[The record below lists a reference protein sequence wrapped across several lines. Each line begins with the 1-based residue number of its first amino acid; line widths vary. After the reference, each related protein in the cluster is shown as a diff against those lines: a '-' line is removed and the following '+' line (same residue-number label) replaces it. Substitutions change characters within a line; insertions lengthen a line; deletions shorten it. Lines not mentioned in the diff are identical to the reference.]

1 MELRQ
6 LQYLV
11 AVADE
16 ANFTRGAER
25 SHVSQSGISAQ
36 IRQLERDL
44 GAELFDRSRRSVAVT
59 TAGEAAV
66 GHARAVLAAT
76 AALRQAVDEV
86 NDLVRG
92 RLTVGMVTA
101 CTVEPLFEALAAFH
115 LAYPGIEIALSEDR
129 SDRLVEHVRDG
140 SADLALIGAAGE
152 LPDGVNGQI
161 VISEHLVA
169 AVPPGHPLASRS
181 QVGLDE
187 LASYPIISMPAGTG
201 VRAVF
206 DQACAESGLQPGIA
220 LEASAPSAV
229 ADLAARGLGAAIFS
243 ATMATGFSDR
253 LSAVPIAGVDLPSLL
268 ALVWSPS
275 PSLALREFLR
285 FARQAFAVEASP
297 KWPVPDSGRAPVSS

>member
-6 LQYLV
+6 LEYLV

-44 GAELFDRSRRSVAVT
+44 GAELFDRSRRSVALT
-59 TAGEAAV
+59 TAGEAAL

-86 NDLVRG
+86 NGLVRG

-115 LAYPGIEIALSEDR
+115 LAYPGIETALSEDR

-152 LPDGVNGQI
+152 LPDGVDGQI

-169 AVPPGHPLASRS
+169 AVPPGHPLASHS

-187 LASYPIISMPAGTG
+187 LAGYPIISMPAGTG

-206 DQACAESGLQPGIA
+206 DQACAESGLRPAIA

-285 FARQAFAVEASP
+285 FASEAFP
-297 KWPVPDSGRAPVSS
+297 NWPAPELGRASVSS

>member
-6 LQYLV
+6 LEYLI

-44 GAELFDRSRRSVAVT
+44 GAELFDRSRRSVALT

-86 NDLVRG
+86 NGLIRG

-129 SDRLVEHVRDG
+129 SDRLVEHVRGG

-161 VISEHLVA
+161 IISEHLAA
-169 AVPPGHPLASRS
+169 AVPPAHPLASRV
-181 QVGLDE
+181 QVDLDE
-187 LASYPIISMPAGTG
+187 LVSYPIVSMPAGTG

-206 DQACAESGLQPGIA
+206 DEACARSGLQPDIA

-243 ATMATGFSDR
+243 ATMAANYGDR
-253 LSAVPIAGVDLPSLL
+253 LTAVPVAGVDRPSLL
-268 ALVWSPS
+268 ALVWSRS

-285 FARQAFAVEASP
+285 FTGEAFPERPAPEP
-297 KWPVPDSGRAPVSS
+297 GRASAIS

>member
-1 MELRQ
+1 
-6 LQYLV
+6 
-11 AVADE
+11 
-16 ANFTRGAER
+16 
-25 SHVSQSGISAQ
+25 
-36 IRQLERDL
+36 
-44 GAELFDRSRRSVAVT
+44 
-59 TAGEAAV
+59 
-66 GHARAVLAAT
+66 
-76 AALRQAVDEV
+76 
-86 NDLVRG
+86 
-92 RLTVGMVTA
+92 
-101 CTVEPLFEALAAFH
+101 
-115 LAYPGIEIALSEDR
+115 
-129 SDRLVEHVRDG
+129 
-140 SADLALIGAAGE
+140 
-152 LPDGVNGQI
+152 
-161 VISEHLVA
+161 
-169 AVPPGHPLASRS
+169 
-181 QVGLDE
+181 
-187 LASYPIISMPAGTG
+187 MPAGTG

>member
-6 LQYLV
+6 LEYLV
-11 AVADE
+11 AVAAE
-16 ANFTRGAER
+16 ASFTRGAER

-44 GAELFDRSRRSVAVT
+44 GAELFDRSRRSVALT
-59 TAGEAAV
+59 AAGEAAV
-66 GHARAVLAAT
+66 GHARAVLAAA

-86 NDLVRG
+86 NGLVRG

-140 SADLALIGAAGE
+140 LADLALIGAAGE

-161 VISEHLVA
+161 VISESLVA
-169 AVPPGHPLASRS
+169 AVPAGHPLASRS
-181 QVGLDE
+181 QVDLGE
-187 LASYPIISMPAGTG
+187 LAGYPVISMPAGTG

-206 DQACAESGLQPGIA
+206 DQACADNGLQPDIA

-243 ATMATGFSDR
+243 ATMAAGFSDR
-253 LSAVPIAGVDLPSLL
+253 LAAVPVAGVGLPSLL
-268 ALVWSPS
+268 ALVWSHS

-285 FARQAFAVEASP
+285 FTSDAFTGEVP
-297 KWPVPDSGRAPVSS
+297 PNGPVPAPGRASVIS